1 MPRLGTAESPLS
13 RKIAPHP
20 AWFSAAAALTPVTR
34 LAVVGVT
41 AAALVAAVLPAGA
54 AAPRG
59 SVGNPYSIRTT
70 ARLPGSGG
78 WKLRVNKSTP
88 NAPLAVLGNGTWAVR
103 PGKQFFLINVTVAY
117 SGKASHAVFSAY
129 NLFAIGRGGLAFT
142 QLNDN
147 CGVVRNGL
155 DDFKRVPSGSRI
167 SGNLCFWVRETDAR
181 VLLLKY
187 QSSSSRRARVVFKL
201 R

>member
-1 MPRLGTAESPLS
+1 MTVTATA
-13 RKIAPHP
+13 RR
-20 AWFSAAAALTPVTR
+20 FSAAATLSPLTR
-34 LAVVGVT
+34 LAVAGVT
-41 AAALVAAVLPAGA
+41 AAALMAAVLPAGA

-59 SVGNPYSIRTT
+59 SFANPYPIRTT
-70 ARLPGSGG
+70 AQLPGSGG
-78 WKLRVNKSTP
+78 WNLRVNKSIP

-103 PGKQFFLINVTVAY
+103 PGKQFFLINVTMGY

-129 NLFAIGRGGLAFT
+129 NLFANGRAGLAYT
-142 QLNDN
+142 QVNDN

-167 SGNLCFWVRETDAR
+167 SGNLCFWVQETDAP

-187 QSSSSRRARVVFKL
+187 QSSSSRRAKVFFKL

>member
-1 MPRLGTAESPLS
+1 M
-13 RKIAPHP
+13 
-20 AWFSAAAALTPVTR
+20 TR
-34 LAVVGVT
+34 LAVAGLT
-41 AAALVAAVLPAGA
+41 AAALMAAALPAGA
-54 AAPRG
+54 TAPRG
-59 SVGNPYSIRTT
+59 SIGNPYPMRTT
-70 ARLPGSGG
+70 AHLPRSGG
-78 WKLRVNKSTP
+78 WNLRVNKTIP
-88 NAPLAVLGNGTWAVR
+88 NATLAVLGDGTWAVR
-103 PGKQFFLINVTVAY
+103 PGKQFFLINVTVTY

-129 NLFAIGRGGLAFT
+129 NLYAIGRAGLLYT

-167 SGNLCFWVRETDAR
+167 NGNLCFWVQATDAR

-187 QSSSSRRARVVFKL
+187 QSSSSPRARVFFKL